1 MINFEGALSSRR
13 KRAGIIIA
21 GHGEKSRKKRKKNK
35 MPAVYLTAERGEN
48 EIFHWVGVFSSR
60 QKKT

>member
-1 MINFEGALSSRR
+1 LARR
-13 KRAGIIIA
+13 KI
-21 GHGEKSRKKRKKNK
+21 KKKAKKKNK